1 MKVDSS
7 INVIAKARAASLL
20 PSQLFTAHI
29 LSPEEVFGRIK
40 REGDVA
46 EQVRG
51 RWVLQGDM
59 QRAFFQALKRKG
71 SWNPAAH
78 VMAYSTPEGANYAV
92 ITHQLYG
99 FGHRFVLPLYEPQ
112 VADFL
117 QAVLTQDV
125 GFALGCAGEE
135 EVVMIFDGV
144 QGFEFMPAL
153 ALVQKLEPPALLRAL
168 REIPRVARALQ
179 QQDPVGT
186 DVPTGEE
193 PMRDVSLS
201 MVVPLECFRQ
211 CGVIKEGR

>member
-29 LSPEEVFGRIK
+29 LNPEDVLSRIK

-59 QRAFFQALKRKG
+59 QRAFFEALKRKG
-71 SWNPAAH
+71 SWNPVAH
-78 VMAYSTPEGANYAV
+78 ITAYSTPGGANYAV
-92 ITHQLYG
+92 ITHRLYG
-99 FGHRFVLPLYEPQ
+99 FGHRFVLPLYEPH

-117 QAVLTQDV
+117 QAVLTRDV
-125 GFALGCAGEE
+125 GFALGCEGEE
-135 EVVMIFDGV
+135 EVVMVFGGIE
-144 QGFEFMPAL
+144 GFEFMPSL
-153 ALVQKLEPPALLRAL
+153 ALVQKLEPPALLRVL
-168 REIPRVARALQ
+168 REIPRVARALL
-179 QQDPVGT
+179 QQDPAGA
-186 DVPTGEE
+186 DVPAGEE

-211 CGVIKEGR
+211 CGVIGEG